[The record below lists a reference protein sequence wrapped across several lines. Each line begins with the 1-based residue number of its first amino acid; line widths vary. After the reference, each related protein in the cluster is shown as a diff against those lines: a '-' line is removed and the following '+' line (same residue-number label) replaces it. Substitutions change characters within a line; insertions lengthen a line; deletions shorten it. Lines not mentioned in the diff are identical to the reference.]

1 METLIKNDL
10 PILIVI
16 VIAAIALV
24 VFLIWRN
31 QKDEKPFEHDESENF
46 NKLKKRK

>member
-31 QKDEKPFEHDESENF
+31 QKDEKPFEHDVDENF
-46 NKLKKRK
+46 DNQKKRK

>member
-31 QKDEKPFEHDESENF
+31 QKDEKPFEHDASEKF
-46 NKLKKRK
+46 